1 MPRNIVILLDGTSN
15 EITRKRSNV
24 LRLYGTLSKTPGQ
37 IVYYDPGVGTFGAD
51 NAWSN
56 AWRRLHEFWGMITGW
71 GLDQN
76 VKEAY
81 RFLAETYDDGKRS
94 DGPDEEPDRIYIF
107 GFSRGAYSAR
117 VLAGF
122 IHAVGLLNPV
132 NMNLLDYAYRAYKSV
147 GEGGSVE
154 DNLDGKAFAEVR
166 LFERILRSPRPVI
179 RCLGLFDTVASVIE
193 WRRFR
198 PTLKSHV
205 FTRNNASVQ
214 AVRHALAIDERRTM
228 FQPQLWGERREY
240 WGGPFRPPTP
250 EAQDVNEV
258 WFTGVHGD
266 IGGGYPED
274 RSALAKIPLEWMI
287 DETRALGLQYS
298 TRTINLLVRGRG
310 KDSKYVAPDAL
321 AMPNDSMT
329 GGWRLLE
336 YVPRRLPR
344 GGGMAGLL
352 GFYLPLG
359 RRRVMPAG
367 ARIHASVEA
376 RRGGPSDVAQPNIP
390 PDREVV

>member
-287 DETRALGLQYS
+287 DETRALLPQRDTNALNTVGYKELFQHLDGTLS
-298 TRTINLLVRGRG
+298 LEEAVELVITRTRQFAKRQMTWFK
-310 KDSKYVAPDAL
+310 KDPKTTWFSYESKDRSGVMSAAVAHAEREVK
-321 AMPNDSMT
+321 
-329 GGWRLLE
+329 RLQGT
-336 YVPRRLPR
+336 PLPR
-344 GGGMAGLL
+344 
-352 GFYLPLG
+352 
-359 RRRVMPAG
+359 
-367 ARIHASVEA
+367 
-376 RRGGPSDVAQPNIP
+376 
-390 PDREVV
+390 